1 MSSFAKIEEIYQT
14 ALELDSAERDAFLR
28 QACKDDEELRRE
40 VESLIS
46 NYESAG
52 DFIENP
58 PNDIAA
64 DLIINT
70 VRQNLIGKEIGH
82 YQILSQLGTG
92 GMGEVYLA
100 EDTKLG
106 RKIALKILPPQ
117 FSQDAERNLRFE
129 QEARAI
135 SALNHPNII
144 TIHGI
149 ERSDEVNFITTE
161 YIEGKTLK
169 ERIAEKNLIWQETV
183 KIGIQIAD
191 ALEEAHSVEI
201 IHRDIK
207 PANIMI
213 RRNGIIKVLDFG
225 LAKLAESE
233 ESEVG
238 NKPLFQDDSNTLT
251 KSQNTNTGT
260 ILGTMNYMSP
270 EQALGQKLDERTDI
284 FSFGVVLYEMLTG
297 IKPFDGA
304 SDAAVYTAT
313 LDHDPP
319 APSEI
324 NPEIPKDF
332 DKIVFR
338 AIEKKRDERY
348 QTISELKHDLQN
360 LAENSNAK
368 IPDANFSVKT
378 KSNFIK
384 FAIPLIIIVLFTA
397 AVFFLMRD
405 RQTEQ
410 TQLSS
415 NFSFSQL
422 TSQNGEELFPSLA
435 PDGKSFL
442 YSSLENGN
450 WDIYLRNISEEK
462 AVNLTQ
468 NSPSDDLQ
476 SVFSPDGK
484 QIAFRSER
492 NSGGIFVMDIT
503 GANVRKIS
511 ELGFYPNWSPD
522 GKEIVFCKSS
532 FENPK
537 NIYVWN
543 SSIIKI
549 DLETGKKKEIYSENS
564 FQPSWSPKGKRI
576 AFWSADKGGKR
587 DIKTISR
594 SGGEAVA
601 VTNDDIVDWNPV
613 WSPDGKYLYF
623 ASERGGSMNFWRV
636 AIDEE
641 TGKVT
646 GNVEPFT
653 TPSTYSGNLTF
664 ARDGKTFAYAQEIN
678 SSNLF
683 QAAFD
688 EKAEKL
694 APNPL
699 ELTPGRK
706 IDRNPSVS
714 PDGEWIAFDAVKDK
728 QEDLFIIKT
737 DGTNLRQLTNDI
749 YKDRAPRWSPDGAK
763 LIFYSNRSGKYE
775 SWTINPDGSD
785 LRQITSDATRIG
797 QLSFWSPDGKRILQ
811 NIGGSEPQ
819 TFDADEIKNL
829 QVLPENNPDF
839 WGMAFDWSSNGD
851 KIAFIRNSKNTDDFG
866 VDFYSL
872 SAQKFKTVTTSGGSP
887 LWLKDNRRLIYIE
900 KKRIFLFD
908 TATERKKEIMSFP
921 SNRELQGITI
931 SRDNRFIYFSLIN
944 RESDIWLAKVQ

>member
-1 MSSFAKIEEIYQT
+1 MKDLAKIEEIYHL
-14 ALELDSAERDAFLR
+14 ALEHPKGEREALLKR
-28 QACKDDEELRRE
+28 LCENNDELFHE
-40 VESLIS
+40 VTSLLAS
-46 NYESAG
+46 YESAG
-52 DFIENP
+52 NFFEQTPEDL
-58 PNDIAA
+58 AA
-64 DLIINT
+64 DFFSGT
-70 VRQNLIGKEIGH
+70 AHGNLVGKELGH
-82 YQILSQLGTG
+82 YQILRQLGTG

-117 FSQDAERNLRFE
+117 FSQDAERKIRFE

-149 ERSDEVNFITTE
+149 EKSDEVNFITTE
-161 YIEGKTLK
+161 YIEGQTLK
-169 ERIAEKNLIWQETV
+169 EKIAEKSLTWQETV

-213 RRNGIIKVLDFG
+213 RQNGIVKVLDFG
-225 LAKLAESE
+225 LAKLAESK
-233 ESEVG
+233 EVEFE
-238 NKPLFQDDSNTLT
+238 NKSLFQDSSNRIT

-260 ILGTMNYMSP
+260 ILGTINYMSP
-270 EQALGQKLDERTDI
+270 EQALGKEVDRRTDI

-297 IKPFDGA
+297 LRPFDGV

-313 LDHDPP
+313 LEHNPP

-324 NPEIPKDF
+324 NAEIPEDF
-332 DKIVFR
+332 DKIILR
-338 AIEKKRDERY
+338 AIEKKREKRY
-348 QTISELKHDLQN
+348 QNISELKLDLKN
-360 LAENSNAK
+360 LSENSNA
-368 IPDANFSVKT
+368 NLSVKT
-378 KSNFIK
+378 KFNFLK
-384 FAIPLIIIVLFTA
+384 LAIPLAIIILLTA
-397 AVFFLMRD
+397 TIFFLMRD

-410 TQLSS
+410 TPITS

-422 TSQNGEELFPSLA
+422 TTQNGEYLFPNLA
-435 PDGKSFL
+435 PDGRSFL
-442 YSSLENGN
+442 YSNHESGN
-450 WDIYLRNISEEK
+450 WDVYLKKIDENKSR
-462 AVNLTQ
+462 NLTQ
-468 NSPSDDLQ
+468 NSSFNDIQ
-476 SVFSPDGK
+476 AVFSPDGK

-492 NSGGIFVMDIT
+492 NGGGIFVMNSDGGNVKQIT
-503 GANVRKIS
+503 DV
-511 ELGFYPNWSPD
+511 GFYPNWSPD

-537 NIYVWN
+537 NLYVWN

-549 DLETGKKKEIYSENS
+549 NLETGERKEIYSENS
-564 FQPSWSPKGKRI
+564 FQPNWSPNGKRI
-576 AFWSADKGGKR
+576 AFWAADKGGKR

-594 SGGEAVA
+594 NGGEAVA
-601 VTNDDIVDWNPV
+601 VTDDDIVDWNPV

-653 TPSTYSGNLTF
+653 TPSTYSGNLSF
-664 ARDGKTFAYAQEIN
+664 ARDGKTFTYAQETT

-688 EKAEKL
+688 EKTEKI
-694 APNPL
+694 NQDPL
-699 ELTPGRK
+699 ELIPGRK

-714 PDGEWIAFDAVKDK
+714 PDGEWIAFDGIRDK
-728 QEDLFIIKT
+728 QEDLFVIKR
-737 DGTNLRQLTNDI
+737 DGTDLRQLTNDI
-749 YKDRAPRWSPDGAK
+749 YKDRAPRWSPDGAN
-763 LIFYSNRSGKYE
+763 LIFYTNRSGKYE
-775 SWTINPDGSD
+775 SWTIKPDGSD
-785 LRQITSDATRIG
+785 LRQITSDATKVG

-819 TFDADEIKNL
+819 IFDADEVKNL

-839 WGMAFDWSSNGD
+839 WGMAFDWSSDGD

-872 SAQKFKTVTTSGGSP
+872 SARKFKTVATSGGSP

-900 KKRIFLFD
+900 GNRIFLFD

-921 SNRELQGITI
+921 SYRELQGISI

-944 RESDIWLAKVQ
+944 RESDIWMAKAQ